1 MVEYYLHF
9 CFVYGFF
16 FYKYLYLSVKIIHLF
31 YSNIFDSK
39 IVIKIDIILIIIIH
53 GKDNEIYKYVSSS
66 AFVNGFSLFC
76 TEAMLPQQ
84 GLPLSPCKP
93 GRHTL

>member
-1 MVEYYLHF
+1 M
-9 CFVYGFF
+9 
-16 FYKYLYLSVKIIHLF
+16 HLF

-39 IVIKIDIILIIIIH
+39 IVIKIDIIIIIIH
-53 GKDNEIYKYVSSS
+53 GKDNEICKYVSSS

-76 TEAMLPQQ
+76 TEAMLQQQ
-84 GLPLSPCKP
+84 GLPLSPCIP

>member
-1 MVEYYLHF
+1 MA
-9 CFVYGFF
+9 FF
-16 FYKYLYLSVKIIHLF
+16 INIRISVKIIHLF

-39 IVIKIDIILIIIIH
+39 IVIKIDIIIIIIH
-53 GKDNEIYKYVSSS
+53 GKDNEICKYVSSS

>member
-16 FYKYLYLSVKIIHLF
+16 YKYSYLSVKIIHLF

-39 IVIKIDIILIIIIH
+39 IVIKIDIIFIIIH
-53 GKDNEIYKYVSSS
+53 GKDSEICKYVSSS

-84 GLPLSPCKP
+84 GLPLSPYKP

>member
-1 MVEYYLHF
+1 M
-9 CFVYGFF
+9 
-16 FYKYLYLSVKIIHLF
+16 HLF

-39 IVIKIDIILIIIIH
+39 IVIKIDIIIIIIH
-53 GKDNEIYKYVSSS
+53 GKDNEICKYVSS

-76 TEAMLPQQ
+76 TEAMLQQQ
-84 GLPLSPCKP
+84 GLPLSPCIP